1 MCKGFFCTNCTSE
14 FWMLLLLNTN
24 VLQMFIIAVSYDV
37 MILGEFCAFIKL
49 TSILMHTYLHKPR
62 KISNI
67 IVNTSGESYADY
79 GPWLETMRN
88 TMPFTMWSCQVMAF
102 LQALFSCDP
111 GFYLHVIEKTH
122 ALVIHWEYKALQK
135 RVYITRIK

>member
-1 MCKGFFCTNCTSE
+1 
-14 FWMLLLLNTN
+14 
-24 VLQMFIIAVSYDV
+24 MFIIAVSYDV
-37 MILGEFCAFIKL
+37 MIFGEFCAFIKL
-49 TSILMHTYLHKPR
+49 TSIFNAYLSHKPWQ
-62 KISNI
+62 ISSTCI
-67 IVNTSGESYADY
+67 IVNTSEESYADN
-79 GPWLETMRN
+79 GPWLETMTN